1 MRKKKSIILCEY
13 CGWKRVCDPDSSGL
27 HELKSDSMS
36 ARKFRCPGCGRAIV
50 PRSAPDPQADVER
63 QAKEERTKSEY
74 EAWMERSLDFQ
85 RNFLK
90 EKDEQNN
97 D

>member
-1 MRKKKSIILCEY
+1 MANKKSIILCEY

-27 HELKSDSMS
+27 HELKSDTMS
-36 ARKFRCPGCGRAIV
+36 GRKFRCLGCGRGVV
-50 PRSAPDPQADVER
+50 PRPTPDPQADVER
-63 QAKEERTKSEY
+63 QAKEERSKSEY
-74 EAWMERSLDFQ
+74 EAWMERSVDFQ